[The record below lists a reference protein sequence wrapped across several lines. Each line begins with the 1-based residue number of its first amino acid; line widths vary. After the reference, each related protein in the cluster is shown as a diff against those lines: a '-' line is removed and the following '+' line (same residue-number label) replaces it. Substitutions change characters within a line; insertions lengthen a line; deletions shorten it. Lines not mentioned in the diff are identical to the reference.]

1 MSLGPKDVEEKLRKM
16 INRWEQMAATKTFAV
31 TIDEFKAGVKP
42 SFDVRDKIADL
53 DDQLAKAK
61 DDRER
66 VDEASLALA
75 QRVVNAILADGEEG
89 PDSSRLEGF
98 GRKRKSERKSGLT
111 KKKAAKGKSEK
122 LWSLFANLEG
132 QEQSCPFF

>member
-16 INRWEQMAATKTFAV
+16 INVWEQMAPTKTFAV
-31 TIDEFKAGVKP
+31 TPDEFKAGVKP

-53 DDQLAKAK
+53 EAQLAKAK

-75 QRVVNAILADGEEG
+75 QRVVNAILADGTEG
-89 PDSSRLEGF
+89 PDSSLLEGF
-98 GRKRKSERKSGLT
+98 GRTRQSERKSGLT
-111 KKKAAKGKSEK
+111 KKKAVKGKSE
-122 LWSLFANLEG
+122 
-132 QEQSCPFF
+132 